1 MTDPTLT
8 QTAFDSASLAG
19 LASIAHPIAQAG
31 VWRLEAYGARGYL
44 AASVDIVVREGGPPR
59 LSVDLALGSDRPACG
74 DGGASLSP
82 AGMLNLVLNSA
93 REGGYAL
100 LHAAGAADPT
110 WDSRRLVP
118 GDHYACMPLRPGL
131 YGVANGLGNASAS
144 VRVTWPL
151 PHTSAARPR
160 PSAGPALLTVGEAI
174 EPSDLTIAPGQVLV
188 FVVQTPARLTLDLR
202 TPDDGPTAR

>member
-1 MTDPTLT
+1 MTDPTLMLT
-8 QTAFDSASLAG
+8 GFDSASLAG
-19 LASIAHPIAQAG
+19 LASIAHPIAQVG
-31 VWRLEAYGARGYL
+31 VWRLEAYGARGYPT
-44 AASVDIVVREGGPPR
+44 ASADILVREGGPPR
-59 LSVDLALGSDRPACG
+59 LSVDLALGLDRTACG

-100 LHAAGAADPT
+100 LHAAGGGDPT

-118 GDHYACMPLRPGL
+118 GDHYACMPLRPGR
-131 YGVANGLGNASAS
+131 YDVANGLGTARAS
-144 VRVTWPL
+144 VRVTWP
-151 PHTSAARPR
+151 PARASAARPQ
-160 PSAGPALLTVGEAI
+160 PSAGPAILTVGESI
-174 EPSDLTIAPGQVLV
+174 EPSDLTIAPGRVLL